1 MNYLD
6 LVEEYQVKSK
16 IIEHSQ
22 FDKVLTLVT
31 RAKDLYQGKSTT
43 LKDMDSR
50 KPTTIA
56 QLEYRNGVIEQNIYE
71 KSDQMLDEG
80 DGLDG

>member
-6 LVEEYQVKSK
+6 LVEEYQSNPETDKY
-16 IIEHSQ
+16 SQ

-31 RAKDLYQGKSTT
+31 RAKDLYDGKSTT
-43 LKDMDSR
+43 LKDLDSR

-56 QLEYRNGVIEQNIYE
+56 QLEFRKGIIEHNIYE
-71 KSDQMLDEG
+71 TTELPTEENDRLED
-80 DGLDG
+80 